1 MKLTCYDDIFAAL
14 MGRMEACDAAGV
26 DPSSPAATVW
36 YAADPETVRLVE
48 LHRVYQNALNYASAR
63 DGWVGVGRI
72 TFAEAALVEAQS

>member
-14 MGRMEACDAAGV
+14 MDRMDACAAAGV
-26 DPSSPAATVW
+26 DTASPAAAAW
-36 YAADPETVRLVE
+36 YDADPETVRLVE
-48 LHRVYQNALNYASAR
+48 LHSVYHNALNYASAR